1 MEHLQDKVAVITG
14 AASGIGLA
22 LAQACVAEGMQV
34 VLVDL
39 PGARLDAAAAALCAR
54 APRVI
59 ARGLDV
65 GDAAALRAL
74 AAETQALFGG
84 VHLLCNNAGISGIQ
98 RFCWNFTDAD
108 WRRMLDVNLHGV
120 INGLQAFVP
129 LMLARDEGH
138 IVNTASMAG
147 LIPTPMNA
155 AYCASKFAVVG
166 ISEVLALDLQRAGS
180 RLGVSVLCPGL
191 VQTAIGDNRTQAA
204 LEQLEPAEREY
215 NESVVGGMAAAMDA
229 AQVAQLVL
237 AAVRKQQ
244 FYVLTHPEAMP
255 LVENRLRAIVGGG
268 APGFLNKI

>member
-1 MEHLQDKVAVITG
+1 MDHLQDKVAVITG
-14 AASGIGLA
+14 AASGIGFA
-22 LAQACVAEGMQV
+22 LAEACIAERMQA

-39 PGARLDAAAAALCAR
+39 PGERLDAACAKLR
-54 APRVI
+54 QLDDRVT

-65 GDAAALRAL
+65 SDAAALRAL
-74 AAETQALFGG
+74 AAEVQSSLGG

-98 RFCWNFTDAD
+98 RLCWNFTDAD
-108 WRRMLDVNLHGV
+108 WQRMLDVNLHGV

-129 LMLARDEGH
+129 LMLAQDEGH

-166 ISEVLALDLQRAGS
+166 ISEVLSLDLQQVGS
-180 RLGVSVLCPGL
+180 KLGVSVLCPGL
-191 VQTAIGDNRTQAA
+191 VKTAIGDNRNPGS
-204 LEQLEPAEREY
+204 LEKLDAAEREY
-215 NESVVGGMAAAMDA
+215 NASVVANMEFAMEP

-237 AAVRKQQ
+237 TAVRDRR

-255 LVENRLRAIVGGG
+255 LVENRLRAIVSGGEPTFR
-268 APGFLNKI
+268 A